1 MYINIILE
9 SFSKTAWPIKAN
21 LYVELPLEE
30 GQISIKNGLVNLI
43 EIDLLVSEI
52 FMFEN
57 LCEHTDGH
65 THERQLES
73 HPQMS

>member
-9 SFSKTAWPIKAN
+9 IISKTAWSIKAN
-21 LYVELPLEE
+21 FYVELPLEE
-30 GQISIKNGLVNLI
+30 GHKFITNLI
-43 EIDLLVSEI
+43 AIGLLVSEI

-65 THERQLES
+65 THERRLKF